1 MRISEITACEAE
13 DPQMAAIKRQQK
25 DLKVKKAR
33 IRANKA
39 QAALRKAQQT

>member
-1 MRISEITACEAE
+1 MRIHEIT
-13 DPQMAAIKRQQK
+13 DPFKAQSDAVAKQQK

-39 QAALRKAQQT
+39 QAALRRAQQP